1 MVVYTRIS
9 GGSAP
14 SLIIACVALF
24 CACLQTVVAEID
36 SVFKSR
42 PDLYPPVFTL
52 EHRVPDK
59 LSPGYIFVGPYEA
72 SNSGPYIYDD
82 EGNLVWSGWG
92 NSGPGNAHGMHVC
105 KYKGKD
111 HLCFFQ
117 GVQQN
122 GYCRG
127 HGVIMDDHYRIVR
140 TVVPGGGM
148 ASSDMHEFMPINDG
162 KTALMTVYQQRQFDM
177 SPWNVKSGMG
187 WVMESVFQEVDVET
201 NEVLFE
207 WKSLDHVDPSD
218 GYTWPS
224 HTDTSGTGLDP
235 RSPWDYFHIN
245 SVDKNEDG
253 DYLISSR
260 HTCAIYKIS
269 GKDGSIIW
277 RLHGARP
284 TFKNINFSFSQQH
297 DARWLSENSTH
308 TLLSLY
314 NNGFN
319 GFNRTHEYSSGML
332 ILIDHRDNTAT
343 QLHDYVP
350 PGKNMIS
357 SSQGNMQ
364 VLENNNVFIGW
375 GNNAYVSE
383 HDEEGNVL
391 LWGYLDKDRIMNYR
405 AQKFEWEGNP
415 TDVPALWTYSQSIDT
430 FSPTTFYVSWNGA
443 TRVKFWRFYG
453 ATNSTG
459 PFMLVKQVE
468 KRGFETSYSAP
479 YFYQWT
485 YVEAVDVEGKVLGKS
500 RTMFTFIP
508 SVELQSHCGRESCEN
523 APAYGLPG
531 EQGAGPA
538 IPPAGINTVPWIDP
552 GHPEAHFDWGQ
563 TGSGSEQGESGSGTL
578 RTAYNNVG
586 WIAPA
591 FGFVVAVVAIYTILR
606 VYRRQHQFSRVK
618 ERGSSES
625 LDRAEGSKPW
635 QGSSDQSTESYS
647 VLCTLIHPRRTNAA
661 SPMPAPKSGSKG
673 TAGRPSLPSLSLSS
687 STNNPSSSSA
697 IDTPAA
703 TPNPLS
709 ATSASFA
716 QSSSKSRNA
725 RHTRA
730 TSWTSAHD
738 QSGLPSPADFS
749 LSTSQQ
755 RRRRESNI
763 SLADVS
769 EGSSGRYDDD
779 DDDYSRDN
787 MAVRNTS
794 FDWGPGHARSRS
806 HSYSQPQM
814 SLLQPQ
820 ELADSSAPRP
830 RPAPVTWM
838 SLPRKGQLALLGLCR
853 VFDFLQIA
861 SLQAY
866 MFYQLKSFD
875 ENLSDADVSTQ
886 AGILQGAFTAAQFA
900 TAIPWGRVADAEWGG
915 RKFVLLVGL
924 LGTSL
929 SCLGVAFS
937 TSFAQAVFWRSFGGA
952 INGTVGIIRTMI
964 AENVKEKKYHSR
976 AFLILPIGF
985 NIAALFGPVMG
996 GMLADPVKAYPR
1008 LFGPDSSFGGADGVQ
1023 WLVRY
1028 PYALPMLANTIFLS
1042 FAAACVAIGLEETLE
1057 ACKGKP
1063 GLGVFSMRILARG
1076 IRAVVPSSSPLY
1088 HRLPFADYD
1097 EEGPLL
1103 NRRDIAESYE
1113 MEEKATKSTR
1123 QSRTL
1128 PFRRIW
1134 TKNVLCTLLAQA
1146 FFDFQMGA
1154 FNNLWLLFLSTP
1166 RYDAN
1171 DPASP
1176 IQRLPFIFTGGLGM
1190 LPQSV
1195 GFATAI
1201 LGVIGML
1208 LQFTIYPSINGR
1220 LGTAKSYQYFL
1231 TLFPLAYAF
1240 APYIALAPSS
1250 APPPGQANGG
1260 WVWFSIIVVLFLQVT
1275 ARTFTLPTSIILLN
1289 NCSPHPSVLGTIHGI
1304 GQSVSSA
1311 FRTIGPIF
1319 SGSWYGYGLEM
1330 GMVGFAWWLIALVSV
1345 FGCVAAIFVYEGS
1358 GHEVFLPGE
1367 EEELRD

>member
-1 MVVYTRIS
+1 MV
-9 GGSAP
+9 P
-14 SLIIACVALF
+14 LCLILL
-24 CACLQTVVAEID
+24 CACLQPVIAEID

-42 PDLYPPVFTL
+42 PDLYPPVLTL

-82 EGNLVWSGWG
+82 EG
-92 NSGPGNAHGMHVC
+92 
-105 KYKGKD
+105 GKD

-177 SPWNVKSGMG
+177 SAWNVKSGMG
-187 WVMESVFQEVDVET
+187 WVMESIFQEVDVET

-218 GYTWPS
+218 AYTWPS

-245 SVDKNEDG
+245 SIDKNADG

-269 GKDGSIIW
+269 GQDGSVIW
-277 RLHGARP
+277 RLNGAHPSFR
-284 TFKNINFSFSQQH
+284 NINFSFSQQH
-297 DARWLSENSTH
+297 DARWLSENGTH

-332 ILIDHRDNTAT
+332 ILIDHQDSTAT

-364 VLENNNVFIGW
+364 VLGNSNVFIGW

-383 HDEEGNVL
+383 HDAEGNLL
-391 LWGYLDKDRIMNYR
+391 LWGYIDKGSIMNYR
-405 AQKFEWEGNP
+405 AQKFQWEGNP
-415 TDVPALWTYSQSIDT
+415 TDVPALWTYSQSSDT
-430 FSPTTFYVSWNGA
+430 FSSTAFYVSWNGA
-443 TRVKFWRFYG
+443 TRVKYWRFYG

-459 PFMLVKQVE
+459 PYQLIRQVE
-468 KRGFETSYSAP
+468 KKGFETSYAAP
-479 YFYQWT
+479 HFYRWT
-485 YVEAVDVEGKVLGKS
+485 YAEAVDVEGKVLGKS
-500 RTMFTFIP
+500 RNMYTFTP
-508 SVELQSHCGRESCEN
+508 SSELQGFCAKESCEN
-523 APAYGLPG
+523 AQFYGVPG
-531 EQGAGPA
+531 DQGAGPE
-538 IPPAGINTVPWIDP
+538 IPPAGINTVPWVDP
-552 GHPEAHFDWGQ
+552 GHPEAHFDWGK
-563 TGSGSEQGESGSGTL
+563 TGDAEGGSGSDALTSYVVDKSPADPAPLDT
-578 RTAYNNVG
+578 TVG
-586 WIAPA
+586 WIAPV
-591 FGFVVAVVAIYTILR
+591 FGFSVAVGAIYAVLR
-606 VYRRQHQFSRVK
+606 VYRRRQQQFSRVK
-618 ERGSSES
+618 ERGSEDS
-625 LDRAEGSKPW
+625 LDRMERSKPS
-635 QGSSDQSTESYS
+635 QDSDEAPWWHWRPWRTR
-647 VLCTLIHPRRTNAA
+647 TRR
-661 SPMPAPKSGSKG
+661 
-673 TAGRPSLPSLSLSS
+673 RPSLSLS
-687 STNNPSSSSA
+687 TTAPSSALS
-697 IDTPAA
+697 TPQA

-716 QSSSKSRNA
+716 LSKSRNA
-725 RHTRA
+725 SRHTRNI
-730 TSWTSAHD
+730 SWASGHD
-738 QSGLPSPADFS
+738 QGEPSPADFS
-749 LSTSQQ
+749 SSSHQ
-755 RRRRESNI
+755 RRRRESTI

-769 EGSSGRYDDD
+769 EGSSGHHNDDD
-779 DDDYSRDN
+779 LDPDADPDAAAAG
-787 MAVRNTS
+787 MAARNTS

-806 HSYSQPQM
+806 HSYTQPQM

-820 ELADSSAPRP
+820 EMASAPPP

-838 SLPRKGQLALLGLCR
+838 SLPQKKQLALLGLCR

-924 LGTSL
+924 LGTAL

-996 GMLADPVKAYPR
+996 GMLSDPVKAYPR
-1008 LFGPDSSFGGADGVQ
+1008 LFGPDSSFGGANGVE
-1023 WLVRY
+1023 WLIRY

-1042 FAAACVAIGLEETLE
+1042 FAAVCVAVGLEETLE

-1063 GLGVFSMRILARG
+1063 GLGVFSMRIFARG
-1076 IRAVVPSSSPLY
+1076 LRAVVPSSSPLY

-1103 NRRDIAESYE
+1103 NRRDRVESYE
-1113 MEEKATKSTR
+1113 MEEKATKSNR

-1128 PFRRIW
+1128 SFRRIW

-1176 IQRLPFIFTGGLGM
+1176 PQKLPFIFTGGLGM

-1250 APPPGQANGG
+1250 APPPGQANGS

-1319 SGSWYGYGLEM
+1319 SGSWYGYGLEV

-1367 EEELRD
+1367 EEEYRD

>member
-1 MVVYTRIS
+1 MIGSIRNPS
-9 GGSAP
+9 GFAP
-14 SLIIACVALF
+14 SFLLISLAILYTFLPSV
-24 CACLQTVVAEID
+24 TAEVD

-42 PDLYPPVFTL
+42 PDLYPPVLTL
-52 EHRVPDK
+52 EHRNPDK

-72 SNSGPYIYDD
+72 ANSGPYIYDD

-105 KYKGKD
+105 QYQGKD

-127 HGVIMDDHYRIVR
+127 HGVIMDSNYRIVR

-148 ASSDMHEFMPINDG
+148 ASSDMHEFKPINDG
-162 KTALMTVYQQRQFDM
+162 KTALLTVYQQRQFDM
-177 SPWNVKSGMG
+177 SLWNVKTGMG
-187 WVMESVFQEVDVET
+187 WLMESVFQEVDVET

-207 WKSLDHVDPSD
+207 WKSLDHVDPSAA
-218 GYTWPS
+218 YTWPS

-245 SVDKNEDG
+245 SIDKNSEG

-269 GKDGSIIW
+269 GQDGSVIW
-277 RLHGARP
+277 QLHGANP
-284 TFKNINFSFSQQH
+284 SFKNINFSFSQQH
-297 DARWLSENSTH
+297 DARFLSENATH

-319 GFNRTHEYSSGML
+319 GFNRTHDYSSGMI

-343 QLHDYVP
+343 QLLEYAP
-350 PGKNMIS
+350 PGKTMIS
-357 SSQGNMQ
+357 SSQGNLQ
-364 VLENNNVFIGW
+364 VLPNGNAFIGW
-375 GNNAYVSE
+375 GNNAYISE
-383 HDEEGNVL
+383 HDEQGNLL
-391 LWGYLDKDRIMNYR
+391 LWGYIDKDRIMNYR
-405 AQKFEWEGNP
+405 AQKFQWEGNP
-415 TDVPALWTYSQSIDT
+415 TDVPAMWTYAKSSET
-430 FSPTTFYVSWNGA
+430 YAPTTFYVSWNGA
-443 TRVKFWRFYG
+443 TRVKYWRFYG
-453 ATNSTG
+453 AQNATG
-459 PFMLVKQVE
+459 PFMLIKQVA
-468 KRGFETSYSAP
+468 KDGFETSYTAGE
-479 YFYQWT
+479 FYQWT
-485 YVEAVDVEGKVLGKS
+485 YAEAVDVEGQVLGKS
-500 RTMFTFIP
+500 RSLFTFVP
-508 SVELQSHCGRESCEN
+508 SAELQNFCATDACEN
-523 APAYGLPG
+523 AQSYGMPN
-531 EQGAGPA
+531 EEGAGPA
-538 IPPAGINTVPWIDP
+538 IPPAGIITVPWVEP
-552 GHPEAHFDWGQ
+552 GHPDTLYDWGQ
-563 TGSGSEQGESGSGTL
+563 TKQSEGEGKEAEAHSSDK
-578 RTAYNNVG
+578 AYNNVG
-586 WIAPA
+586 WIAPV
-591 FGFVVAVVAIYTILR
+591 FGFVVTVAAIYTIHR
-606 VYRRQHQFSRVK
+606 VYRRRQQDLSRVK
-618 ERGSSES
+618 ER
-625 LDRAEGSKPW
+625 A
-635 QGSSDQSTESYS
+635 STEHLDQMERAPHS
-647 VLCTLIHPRRTNAA
+647 VEADELPWWHWRT
-661 SPMPAPKSGSKG
+661 GR
-673 TAGRPSLPSLSLSS
+673 RPSLTLNAAPPLTAT
-687 STNNPSSSSA
+687 STSSSA
-697 IDTPAA
+697 IASPLPPT

-709 ATSASFA
+709 ATSTSFA
-716 QSSSKSRNA
+716 QSTKNRHAA

-730 TSWTSAHD
+730 TSWTSGHD
-738 QSGLPSPADFS
+738 QGGEPSS
-749 LSTSQQ
+749 STSANFPLHQQHHHQQ
-755 RRRRESNI
+755 RRRRESNL

-769 EGSSGRYDDD
+769 EGSSGRCEDYDHD
-779 DDDYSRDN
+779 SHN
-787 MAVRNTS
+787 MASRNTS
-794 FDWGPGHARSRS
+794 LDWGHARSRS
-806 HSYSQPQM
+806 HSQSQTAM
-814 SLLQPQ
+814 LRPQ
-820 ELADSSAPRP
+820 ELADTPSAAPVS

-838 SLPRKGQLALLGLCR
+838 SLPKKGQLALLGLCR

-924 LGTSL
+924 LGTAL
-929 SCLGVAFS
+929 SCLGVAFA

-985 NIAALFGPVMG
+985 NVAALFGPVMG

-1008 LFGPDSSFGGADGVQ
+1008 LFGPDSSFGGANGVQ
-1023 WLVRY
+1023 WLIRY
-1028 PYALPMLANTIFLS
+1028 PYALPMLANAIFLS

-1063 GLGVFSMRILARG
+1063 GLGVFSMRIFARG
-1076 IRAVVPSSSPLY
+1076 VRAVVPTSSPLY
-1088 HRLPFADYD
+1088 HRLPFADY
-1097 EEGPLL
+1097 EEAGPLL
-1103 NRRDIAESYE
+1103 GRRDTAESYE
-1113 MEEKATKSTR
+1113 MEEKASKHTR
-1123 QSRTL
+1123 QSRSL

-1171 DPASP
+1171 DPTSP
-1176 IQRLPFIFTGGLGM
+1176 LQKLPFVFTGGLGM

-1201 LGVIGML
+1201 LGIIGML

-1240 APYIALAPSS
+1240 APYIALAPSTV
-1250 APPPGQANGG
+1250 PPPGQANGG

-1330 GMVGFAWWLIALVSV
+1330 GMVGFAWWLVALVSV

-1358 GHEVFLPGE
+1358 GHEIILPGE
-1367 EEELRD
+1367 EEE